1 MGRDAYKPLNYVVE
15 RVTILAGSVIAVWH
29 IPRYAPS
36 MLYQLDM
43 GKSWYATIHAD
54 YWRAQIEEEN
64 RWQIKI
70 SL

>member
-1 MGRDAYKPLNYVVE
+1 MPLNSVVE
-15 RVTILAGSVIAVWH
+15 RVTIIDGSVVAVWY
-29 IPRYAPS
+29 IPGCAPS